1 MAFHQTTINQIKKI
15 QTGLKNNLKYR
26 KFLPAYI
33 ITMKKFLVL
42 FLLAA
47 CIKLSA
53 QDTLQQLTLQQFLQI
68 VKTYH
73 PVAKQADIVVQK
85 ANADLLTQR
94 GAFDPVLNTGGN
106 DKTFDGSIY
115 YRNNSTQLSIPTWY
129 GIEVQ
134 AGIEYL
140 NGSRNDPQETLGK
153 TSFAG
158 ISIPLAKNL
167 LMDKRRAAL
176 QQAKIMQQ
184 ASVQEQK
191 LILNN
196 LLMEATEAYWQW
208 VQGWLTYKTWQQV
221 IDVNQRRYNL
231 VKGAYR
237 NGDRPAI
244 DTTEALAQLQQFEYF
259 QNDAL
264 LNWQNAG
271 VQLSGFL
278 WRNNNA
284 PYNLPETVTPQ
295 EKTEQLYN
303 AVIFPELEQLIMQA
317 KNNHPDL
324 QLYTYKLNALQ
335 VERKLKLQELLPKF
349 DFKYNQLGKG
359 YNVASTAAKT
369 LFDNNY
375 KYGITFSMPLRLSA
389 GRGEYKLAK
398 LKITETQLQQNQ
410 KQIDVVNKVKQ
421 YYNQLVNYKTQV
433 TLLQKNYAA
442 YLQLQ
447 RGEETKFFNGESSL
461 FLVNSRENKTQ
472 ETLLKLIEATVK
484 LNKTALGLQW
494 AAGQLW
500 QL

>member
-1 MAFHQTTINQIKKI
+1 
-15 QTGLKNNLKYR
+15 
-26 KFLPAYI
+26 
-33 ITMKKFLVL
+33 MKKNLLSFFL
-42 FLLAA
+42 FTCINAA
-47 CIKLSA
+47 A
-53 QDTLQQLTLQQFLQI
+53 QDSLQQLTLQQFLQI

-73 PVAKQADIVVQK
+73 PVAKQAGIVVQK
-85 ANADLLTQR
+85 ADANVIAQR
-94 GAFDPVLNTGGN
+94 GAFDPFLNTGGN
-106 DKTFDGSIY
+106 DKTFDGTVY
-115 YRNNSTQLSIPTWY
+115 YRNNSTQLNIPTWY

-134 AGIEYL
+134 TGIEFL
-140 NGSRNDPQETLGK
+140 TGSRSDPQETLGK

-167 LMDKRRAAL
+167 LIDKRRAAL

-184 ASVQEQK
+184 ASAQEQK
-191 LILNN
+191 LMLND

-208 VQGWLTYKTWQQV
+208 VQGWLAYKTWQQV

-231 VKGAYR
+231 VKAAYR

-244 DTTEALAQLQQFEYF
+244 DTIEALTQLQQFEYF

-278 WRNNNA
+278 WRNDNTA
-284 PYNLPETVTPQ
+284 YNLPETVTPQ
-295 EKTEQLYN
+295 EKTEELFN
-303 AVIFPELEQLIMQA
+303 TVTFPELELLITQA

-324 QLYTYKLNALQ
+324 LLYNFKLNALQ
-335 VERKLKLQELLPKF
+335 VERKLKFQELLPKL

-359 YNVASTAAKT
+359 YNVASTATKT

-375 KYGITFSMPLRLSA
+375 KYGLSFSMPLRLSA
-389 GRGEYKLAK
+389 GRGEYKIAK
-398 LKITETQLQQNQ
+398 LKIAETLLQQNQ

-442 YLQLQ
+442 YVQLQ

-500 QL
+500 QF

>member
-1 MAFHQTTINQIKKI
+1 MK
-15 QTGLKNNLKYR
+15 R
-26 KFLPAYI
+26 PI
-33 ITMKKFLVL
+33 IVFFAM
-42 FLLAA
+42 
-47 CIKLSA
+47 CIFNCHA
-53 QDTLQQLTLQQFLQI
+53 QDSLQQLSLKQFLQI

-73 PVAKQADIVVQK
+73 PVAKQAAILVQK
-85 ANADLLTQR
+85 ADANLITQR
-94 GAFDPVLNTGGN
+94 GGFDPVLNSGGN
-106 DKTFDGSIY
+106 DKTFDGTVY
-115 YRNNSTQLSIPTWY
+115 YRNNNTAINIPTWY

-134 AGIEYL
+134 TGIEFITG
-140 NGSRNDPQETLGK
+140 NRNDPQETLGK
-153 TSFAG
+153 TSFVG

-191 LILNN
+191 KILND
-196 LLMEATEAYWQW
+196 LMLEAQDAYWQW
-208 VQGWLTYKTWQQV
+208 VQGWLAYQTWQQV
-221 IDVNQRRYNL
+221 IDVNRRRYNL
-231 VKGAYR
+231 VLGAYR

-244 DTTEALAQLQQFEYF
+244 DTTEALTQLQQFEYF

-278 WRNNNA
+278 WRSDNTA
-284 PYNLPETVTPQ
+284 YNLPATITPE

-303 AVIFPELEQLIMQA
+303 AVVFPELEQLITQA
-317 KNNHPDL
+317 KNNHPEL
-324 QLYTYKLNALQ
+324 LVYNFKLNALQ
-335 VERKLKLQELLPKF
+335 VERKLKFQELLPKL
-349 DFKYNQLGKG
+349 DLKYNQLGKG
-359 YNVASTAAKT
+359 YNIASTASKT

-375 KYGITFSMPLRLSA
+375 KYGITFNMPLRLST
-389 GRGEYKLAK
+389 GRGEYKMAK

-410 KQIDVVNKVKQ
+410 KQVDVINKVKQ

-472 ETLLKLIEATVK
+472 ETLLKLIEAAVK

-500 QL
+500 QY